1 MAQTRGVLRELILG
15 KRLGSEK
22 NKLIKVY
29 LYGCLL
35 ADVIFARMGKKHF
48 SQWLRAFVC
57 HNQFRIKKKR
67 RYSKGIF
74 VRMDKRRFFNG
85 SGLYARRLFIPGFP
99 ISAGVFR
106 ESFFP
111 AGKCRIEKCK
121 EDLRPLFGYIPG
133 GCSDRNAAA

>member
-48 SQWLRAFVC
+48 S
-57 HNQFRIKKKR
+57 
-67 RYSKGIF
+67 
-74 VRMDKRRFFNG
+74 NG
-85 SGLYARRLFIPGFP
+85 SKTRSL
-99 ISAGVFR
+99 
-106 ESFFP
+106 
-111 AGKCRIEKCK
+111 
-121 EDLRPLFGYIPG
+121 
-133 GCSDRNAAA
+133 